1 MVFGTSLRLE
11 KQSTPL
17 TALSLIFNYFNPRS
31 LEYACPMLPRHKR
44 IQCLGILVLC
54 AALSGAARAGEAV
67 GTAQVPTLKF
77 DALGKGSAQIDG
89 PWQFQLGDDPTW
101 ASPIIDDS
109 HWEQLTTDQPW
120 GAQGHYAVEGF
131 GWYRRHIALTPA
143 PDASPD
149 FAMLIPGVDD
159 AYEIYWNGE
168 LVGHNGKMPPNPDW
182 YPSQP
187 PQTYG
192 LGPIRS
198 GVLAIRVW
206 KSPLASEDPGELG
219 GFEAVPEIGSPQ
231 AIAARKAAIDFQWL
245 RSRQFT
251 FGLTSLYALVGLFS
265 LLAWLRDRK
274 QWLLFCMAGYSLT
287 PILGQILT
295 GFRIPW
301 SAGIAGGV
309 LEPVLM
315 IQDISLWYLLLWILK
330 LNDDRALVRLTRWIS
345 LTFAVTFFL
354 DGVVGM
360 VWGQFPAHFLQITD
374 AILTALFTPLEIYPL
389 ILVIAAI
396 WKRNRLDSARW
407 IVAICA
413 FLTEMSFVIRNAAL
427 QGIRYTHWT
436 MGNKLTAPLFTLN
449 GNSITPRNVGD
460 TLLLLSIVYAVYR
473 YSIENRRQQAAL
485 EQEFKNAREVQQILV
500 PEALPSLPGFA
511 VTSAYRPAQEVGGD
525 FFQIIPLDNGST
537 LVILGDVSGKG
548 LKAAMA
554 VSLIVG
560 AARMVADYTSSPAEI
575 LAGLNRRL
583 HGRLQG
589 GFATAIALRLDRDG
603 TCAISS
609 AGHPAPFFN
618 QHEMILPG
626 ALPLGI
632 EPNADYEETTLN
644 LRVGDHF
651 ALYTDG
657 LLEARSQT
665 GELYSF
671 ERLETLFATNPN
683 AAQATQAAVNFGQDD
698 DITVLTLTRLATA
711 EESSAS
717 HSAPT
722 LVPV

>member
-1 MVFGTSLRLE
+1 
-11 KQSTPL
+11 
-17 TALSLIFNYFNPRS
+17 
-31 LEYACPMLPRHKR
+31 MLPRRMRLHR
-44 IQCLGILVLC
+44 LGILLVAFVGALAHAEEFPSAHSAPVLV
-54 AALSGAARAGEAV
+54 LSE
-67 GTAQVPTLKF
+67 
-77 DALGKGSAQIDG
+77 LGKGAAPLDG

-101 ASPIIDDS
+101 AAPGIDDS
-109 HWEQLTTDQPW
+109 HWEQLTADAPW
-120 GAQGHYAVEGF
+120 GAQGHYAAEGF

-143 PDASPD
+143 PGASTD
-149 FAMLIPGVDD
+149 FAMLIPAIDD

-251 FGLTSLYALVGLFS
+251 FGLTSLYALVGIFS

-274 QWLLFCMAGYSLT
+274 QWLLFWMAGYSLA

-301 SAGIAGGV
+301 SAGIAGGM
-309 LEPVLM
+309 LEPILM
-315 IQDISLWYLLLWILK
+315 IQDVSLWYLLLWILK
-330 LNDDRALVRLTRWIS
+330 LSDDLRFARLTRWIS
-345 LTFAVTFFL
+345 IFFAVTFFL

-360 VWGQFPAHFLQITD
+360 VWGLFPAHLLQITD

-389 ILVIAAI
+389 ILVMAAI
-396 WKRNRLDSARW
+396 WKRARLDSARW
-407 IVAICA
+407 VVAICA
-413 FLTEMSFVIRNAAL
+413 FLTEMTFVIRNAAL
-427 QGIRYTHWT
+427 QGNRYTHWT
-436 MGNKLTAPLFTLN
+436 LGSKLTTPLFTLN
-449 GNSITPRNVGD
+449 GNSITPRNLGD

-485 EQEFKNAREVQQILV
+485 EQEFKNAREVQQVLV

-525 FFQIIPLDNGST
+525 FFQIIPLNSGST

-560 AARMVADYTSSPAEI
+560 AARMVADYTASPADI

-589 GFATAIALRLDRDG
+589 GFATAIAMRLDRDG

-618 QHEMILPG
+618 QREMILPG

-632 EPNADYEETTLN
+632 EPNAVYEEMTMN

-698 DITVLTLTRLATA
+698 DITVLTLTRLPAGAESTA
-711 EESSAS
+711 LHTSLNLNAI
-717 HSAPT
+717 
-722 LVPV
+722 